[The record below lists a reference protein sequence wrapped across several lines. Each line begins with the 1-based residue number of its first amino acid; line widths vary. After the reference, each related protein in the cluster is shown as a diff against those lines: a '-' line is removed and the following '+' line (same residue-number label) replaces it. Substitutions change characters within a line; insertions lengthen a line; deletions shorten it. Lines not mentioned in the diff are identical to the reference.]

1 MSSPQRAAQS
11 KARRTLLAIAAVF
24 ALPLVLAWLFT
35 IGPSDWRP
43 AQTVNHGVLLE
54 PPLQLRSYGVTD
66 AAGAALAADVPGGHW
81 FLVVLHES
89 ACAAAC
95 QHWVQIAE
103 RIQIAVGRDMDRV
116 TVVVLGPDD
125 DVSPAREPSWLLPA
139 NGALIDALREV
150 TDQPRLDAAL
160 LVVDYRGHV
169 VLTYPPAENGP
180 GVLKDLKRLLRASP
194 RA

>member
-1 MSSPQRAAQS
+1 MTEKDFTQSSGREIRALCRTGEFDRPTAGVALGYAQ
-11 KARRTLLAIAAVF
+11 ANL
-24 ALPLVLAWLFT
+24 
-35 IGPSDWRP
+35 
-43 AQTVNHGVLLE
+43 
-54 PPLQLRSYGVTD
+54 
-66 AAGAALAADVPGGHW
+66 
-81 FLVVLHES
+81 
-89 ACAAAC
+89 
-95 QHWVQIAE
+95 
-103 RIQIAVGRDMDRV
+103 
-116 TVVVLGPDD
+116 VVLGPDD

-150 TDQPRLDAAL
+150 TGQPRLDAAL